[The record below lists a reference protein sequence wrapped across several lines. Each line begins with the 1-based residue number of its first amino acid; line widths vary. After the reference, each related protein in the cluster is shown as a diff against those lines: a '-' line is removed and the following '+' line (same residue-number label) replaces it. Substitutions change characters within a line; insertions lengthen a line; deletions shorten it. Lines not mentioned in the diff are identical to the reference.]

1 MHEVQLHGIGERP
14 NRLAAAEQLGDGG
27 SALLAVVLRQ
37 LVDVH
42 LDEAVGDRLVDA
54 AAELERV
61 LERLVAV
68 LEPAVDRLGE
78 HLGEVVDAVD
88 VAARDVDAERQRQPR
103 LEQPPLAE
111 VEHLVQADV
120 GERQLALVDQQ
131 AVVGPAG
138 RDLVRDLLERQLAVG
153 KVAEH
158 EPERQ
163 ECGRHRARH
172 DDLLAAQVVDGRG
185 LAADDDRA
193 VAGADARAVGEQRVV
208 LLHERVGG
216 ERDRGDL
223 EARGAR
229 PLVERLDIR
238 QNLLERESARID
250 EIRRQR
256 PEHEGVIGIGAVADA
271 NLHWGDDGSTL
282 PAAARGRT
290 GAPVASVTARA
301 AAIG

>member
-1 MHEVQLHGIGERP
+1 MPRP
-14 NRLAAAEQLGDGG
+14 NWSAYSSASSRFSSPQWIASASTLGQI
-27 SALLAVVLRQ
+27 V
-37 LVDVH
+37 
-42 LDEAVGDRLVDA
+42 EAI
-54 AAELERV
+54 
-61 LERLVAV
+61 
-68 LEPAVDRLGE
+68 
-78 HLGEVVDAVD
+78 D

-138 RDLVRDLLERQLAVG
+138 RNLVRDLLERKLAVG
-153 KVAEH
+153 EVAEH

-163 ECGRHRARH
+163 EGGRHRARD
-172 DDLLAAQVVDGRG
+172 DDLLAAEVVHGRG
-185 LAADDDRA
+185 LAGDDDRA

-216 ERDRGDL
+216 ERDRRHL

-229 PLVERLDIR
+229 PLIERLDVR

-256 PEHEGVIGIGAVADA
+256 PEHEGVIGIGTVADA
-271 NLHWGDDGSTL
+271 NLHWGRDGTTL
-282 PAAARGRT
+282 PAANRGTT
-290 GAPVASVTARA
+290 GSRLPP
-301 AAIG
+301 